1 METGVSQED
10 QECYEDVDDIA
21 IREDI
26 ENVASGSDGNIG
38 DTFGDQ
44 ICPPGMHSWH
54 DDMCMICTV
63 CQECTGYSV
72 SCLSSMRSDRVPGQ

>member
-10 QECYEDVDDIA
+10 QECDEDVDEVA
-21 IREDI
+21 IRADI
-26 ENVASGSDGNIG
+26 ENIPSGSDGNVG
-38 DTFGDQ
+38 DGYNEQ

-54 DDMCMICTV
+54 DDMCMVCTV

-72 SCLSSMRSDRVPGQ
+72 SCLSSMRPDRTPGQ